1 MARAS
6 SVRNGVH
13 TRRRCA
19 KVVVF
24 FCAFVAALCVV
35 AFPGV
40 VVVAALKTSDDESF
54 GDTTTTHVSGE
65 KMSSS
70 KSFIAFAT
78 PASKG
83 LSANSLEVRTFCCSF
98 SRSMHSACAHRR
110 SSSSSS
116 SPKRR
121 DARDFDEPRLS
132 RGGIVHLDVR
142 ARSLFSLFFF
152 CTHRPRR

>member
-40 VVVAALKTSDDESF
+40 VYVAALKTSDDESF
-54 GDTTTTHVSGE
+54 GDTTTHVSTRE

-70 KSFIAFAT
+70 KSFAFAT

-83 LSANSLEVRTFCCSF
+83 LSANSLEVRTFCSF

-110 SSSSSS
+110 CSSSSS